1 MSRFTASGG
10 FIYAG
15 PYKSR
20 DRANEVLEDMYA
32 TGDAL
37 PGEGIHIETVRD
49 HHNRVKGYAIV
60 QPY

>member
-20 DRANEVLEDMYA
+20 DKAESSLEDCFA
-32 TGDAL
+32 SGEVCL
-37 PGEGIHIETVRD
+37 GEGPRVERYRD
-49 HHNRVKGYAIV
+49 HHGRVVGYV
-60 QPY
+60 VVVNS